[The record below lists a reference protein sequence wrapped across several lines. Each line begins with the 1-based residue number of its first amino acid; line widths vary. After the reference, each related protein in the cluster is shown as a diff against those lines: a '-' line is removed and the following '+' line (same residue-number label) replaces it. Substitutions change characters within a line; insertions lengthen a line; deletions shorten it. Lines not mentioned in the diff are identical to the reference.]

1 MLTVSLYDL
10 RLKCLSTKLKQLF
23 TLKFYSRHAQFM
35 KLGVFVMKHIL
46 VGPEEML
53 ELEGTNMKI
62 LRKS

>member
-1 MLTVSLYDL
+1 
-10 RLKCLSTKLKQLF
+10 
-23 TLKFYSRHAQFM
+23 M

-46 VGPEEML
+46 VRPEEML